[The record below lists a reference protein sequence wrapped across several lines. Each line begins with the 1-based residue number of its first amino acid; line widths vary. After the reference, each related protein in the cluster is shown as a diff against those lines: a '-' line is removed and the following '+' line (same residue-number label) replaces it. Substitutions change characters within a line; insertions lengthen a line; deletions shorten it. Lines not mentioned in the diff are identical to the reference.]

1 MSNQE
6 QFGCVV
12 TVCRKFRQKEK
23 NENSQRNDC
32 CQL

>member
-12 TVCRKFRQKEK
+12 TVCRKFRYKMLKPFKSRGKE
-23 NENSQRNDC
+23 
-32 CQL
+32 